1 MFRIPCFYCRGAWVQ
16 SLVGD
21 LRSCTMQQK
30 KKERNLS
37 KALSDHTSS
46 HCDSDK
52 ASLLSSVLDLEG
64 PFWQGSKEALICGE
78 RSPFTEDSRI

>member
-1 MFRIPCFYCRGAWVQ
+1 MVQCLGFHPSTAGGMGSIPGQGPKILHNAV
-16 SLVGD
+16 
-21 LRSCTMQQK
+21 K

-78 RSPFTEDSRI
+78 RSPF

>member
-1 MFRIPCFYCRGAWVQ
+1 MGSIPGRGPKILHNAAKK
-16 SLVGD
+16 
-21 LRSCTMQQK
+21 K